1 MNTLQ
6 NSISD
11 TGTAYTVDTILMQ
24 QRTPAAAT
32 HTWIVAED
40 IDDVR
45 VYEKHRTETKS
56 AYFRQPIIR
65 LVTKDANTWRTL

>member
-32 HTWIVAED
+32 HPWIVAED

-45 VYEKHRTETKS
+45 VYEKPVSYTHLDVYK
-56 AYFRQPIIR
+56 RQLYITTI
-65 LVTKDANTWRTL
+65 LTLQLR